1 MSDAA
6 IFATV
11 FVSIFLLRII
21 AATVVFYWILPE
33 GDRCPNCNAVTI
45 RVHSRGL
52 VRWMRWFR
60 NSWCL
65 TCGWQGMLRPGTV
78 APPAR
83 PTAEGTL
90 TRHR

>member
-11 FVSIFLLRII
+11 FVSIFVLRIA
-21 AATVVFYWILPE
+21 AATLVFYWILPQ

-45 RVHSRGL
+45 RLQATGLSRCMPWFRSSWCIACGWRGL
-52 VRWMRWFR
+52 
-60 NSWCL
+60 
-65 TCGWQGMLRPGTV
+65 LRHGPVSTS
-78 APPAR
+78 PS
-83 PTAEGTL
+83 TSESTL